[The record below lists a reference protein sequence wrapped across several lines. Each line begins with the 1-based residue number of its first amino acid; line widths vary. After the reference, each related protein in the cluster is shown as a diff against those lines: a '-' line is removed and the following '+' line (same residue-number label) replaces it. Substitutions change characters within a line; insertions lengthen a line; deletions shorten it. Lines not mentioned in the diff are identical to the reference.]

1 MNAWVVQPPRLRRR
15 RSARCAR
22 CLLVAMVA
30 AAMLLGHVA
39 AHGQPGP
46 SFVVTLSP
54 QLDSPPVSGRVY
66 VFTSQRDRG
75 EPMRGPDWF
84 SPEPFFAVNVRNMA
98 PGSSVRLDHT
108 ADGFPD
114 SLARLPAGPY
124 RVQAV
129 LDHNEDYPHHASG
142 PGNFYSSV
150 YTVSVDASR
159 PRSFELVLQHV
170 VAESRLPESRWVHE
184 VVLRSRLLSEFHGR
198 EVYERCAV
206 VLPASYHAAPQRR
219 YPVIYSIPGFGGGYG
234 AARQFLHQ
242 PPAAGPGEA
251 EFVRVFLSGQCK
263 WGHHVYANSAT
274 NGPRGDALVQE
285 LIPHIDAT
293 FRTIAAPTA
302 RFVTGHSSGGWASL
316 WLQVSYPEVF
326 GGVWSIAPDPVDFRD
341 WQQVN
346 LYADPP
352 LSLYVDPQ
360 GEPRP
365 IARRGRQ
372 PVLWYRDFA
381 RMDDVLSRGGQLR
394 SFEAVFSPLDA
405 AGQPQR
411 LWDRQTGR
419 IDPRVAA
426 AWEKYDI
433 RLVLERS
440 WTELEPKLRGKLH
453 IIAAELDTFYL
464 EGAVINLRESLRQ
477 LGSDA
482 DIRILAGHSHG
493 SMLTPEFLAG
503 LRREMSQQFFRHHAP
518 GGR

>member
-1 MNAWVVQPPRLRRR
+1 M
-15 RSARCAR
+15 
-22 CLLVAMVA
+22 
-30 AAMLLGHVA
+30 
-39 AHGQPGP
+39 
-46 SFVVTLSP
+46 
-54 QLDSPPVSGRVY
+54 
-66 VFTSQRDRG
+66 
-75 EPMRGPDWF
+75 
-84 SPEPFFAVNVRNMA
+84 
-98 PGSSVRLDHT
+98 
-108 ADGFPD
+108 
-114 SLARLPAGPY
+114 
-124 RVQAV
+124 
-129 LDHNEDYPHHASG
+129 
-142 PGNFYSSV
+142 
-150 YTVSVDASR
+150 
-159 PRSFELVLQHV
+159 
-170 VAESRLPESRWVHE
+170 
-184 VVLRSRLLSEFHGR
+184 
-198 EVYERCAV
+198 
-206 VLPASYHAAPQRR
+206 
-219 YPVIYSIPGFGGGYG
+219 
-234 AARQFLHQ
+234 
-242 PPAAGPGEA
+242 
-251 EFVRVFLSGQCK
+251 
-263 WGHHVYANSAT
+263 
-274 NGPRGDALVQE
+274 
-285 LIPHIDAT
+285 
-293 FRTIAAPTA
+293 
-302 RFVTGHSSGGWASL
+302 TGHSSGGWASL

-453 IIAAELDTFYL
+453 IIAAELETFYR